1 MRRMLQYIQLLI
13 LTVLISCNTSQNYPP
28 ATDALDAARE
38 FVDACLKGDFE
49 KANAYMLQDEK
60 NKQLLKE
67 EEEKFRAK
75 TNSQQKQLAES
86 SLQNISI
93 EEVSAT
99 ATIIYFK
106 NSVDNVGRKVK
117 VISVNNTWQV
127 DFKYAFNP
135 NL

>member
-1 MRRMLQYIQLLI
+1 MLQYIQLLI

>member
-28 ATDALDAARE
+28 AADALDAARE